1 MCGAVPNGRCETKM
15 KHRISQESLSPRH
28 LEIVELAKRN
38 GFLATEEL
46 SRTLKVTVQTIRRD
60 INELCEKGYLRRY
73 HGGAGL
79 ASSTENVDYSMR
91 QVLNHDAKIEIARM
105 AAEFIPDNASLFIN
119 IGTTTEEVA
128 KALSGHR
135 KLRVITNNLNVATL
149 LCGNHDFE
157 VIVAGGVVR
166 EDRGVIGESTI
177 DFVRQFKVDY
187 GVIGIS
193 GIDTDGTLLDFDYSE
208 VRVAQAIME
217 NARRVL
223 LVADHTKFGST
234 PMVRLGHISEVDV
247 LFTDRMPPKAIQEAL
262 DKGNVALHVTG
273 TAGGEDDDA
282 NEATGEAGAA

>member
-28 LEIVELAKRN
+28 LEIIELAKRN

-282 NEATGEAGAA
+282 NEATGEAGAV

>member
-1 MCGAVPNGRCETKM
+1 M

-28 LEIVELAKRN
+28 LEIIEMAKRN

-105 AAEFIPDNASLFIN
+105 AAAFIPDNASLFIN

-282 NEATGEAGAA
+282 NEATGEAGAV

>member
-1 MCGAVPNGRCETKM
+1 M

-28 LEIVELAKRN
+28 LEIIEMAKRN

-105 AAEFIPDNASLFIN
+105 AAAFIPDNASLFIN

-149 LCGNHDFE
+149 LCGNDDFE

-177 DFVRQFKVDY
+177 DFVKQFKVDY

-247 LFTDRMPPKAIQEAL
+247 LFTDRIPPKAIQEVLEKA
-262 DKGNVALHVTG
+262 NVALHVIG
-273 TAGGEDDDA
+273 TAGSEDDDI
-282 NEATGEAGAA
+282 NETTSETGVV

>member
-28 LEIVELAKRN
+28 LEIIELAKRN

-177 DFVRQFKVDY
+177 DFVKQFKVDY

>member
-1 MCGAVPNGRCETKM
+1 M

-28 LEIVELAKRN
+28 LEIIEMAKRN

-105 AAEFIPDNASLFIN
+105 AAAFIPDNASLFIN

-149 LCGNHDFE
+149 LCGNDDFE

-177 DFVRQFKVDY
+177 DFVKQFKVDY

-234 PMVRLGHISEVDV
+234 PKVRLGHISEVDV

-282 NEATGEAGAA
+282 NEATGEAGAV